1 MLDPDSAQTLRLD
14 LLSTEGIQTTI
25 ARLDLGSDWPEQF
38 ACTNAARLE
47 ETVWHLT
54 YDGSLMGFDLSES
67 RTLEG
72 SKALCAY
79 LQDDLIPTWSLHS
92 FVGKLLA
99 EAHIQRD
106 GAEYSSPYLA
116 VIAPPDGEP
125 VEVTLKE
132 EFRDH
137 AEEPPPPV
145 YALMDPEDYFAS
157 RPVYREFSSI
167 PNN

>member
-1 MLDPDSAQTLRLD
+1 
-14 LLSTEGIQTTI
+14 
-25 ARLDLGSDWPEQF
+25 
-38 ACTNAARLE
+38 
-47 ETVWHLT
+47 
-54 YDGSLMGFDLSES
+54 MGFDLSES

-79 LQDDLIPTWSLHS
+79 LQDDLIPAWSLHS
-92 FVGKLLA
+92 FGGKLLA

-116 VIAPPDGEP
+116 VIAPPDEEP
-125 VEVTLKE
+125 VEVALKE
-132 EFRDH
+132 ELRNH

-157 RPVYREFSSI
+157 RPVFREFSSI
-167 PNN
+167 PNNGEV